1 MNLTEYSNDI
11 PTSSHANCYYLPRR
25 IPFQPM
31 NYKDAL
37 NASISDKM
45 TKAKLIAVA
54 NALQDQCL
62 LNELDKPAL
71 IPLRSYIKDARAR
84 WDIHSIETRALVK
97 DIHKAGISTRKA
109 VTTAMD
115 RL

>member
-1 MNLTEYSNDI
+1 
-11 PTSSHANCYYLPRR
+11 
-25 IPFQPM
+25 M

-37 NASISDKM
+37 ESSISDKM
-45 TKAKLIAVA
+45 TKAKLVAIA

-84 WDIHSIETRALVK
+84 WDIHTIEACAFAK
-97 DIHKAGISTRKA
+97 DVYKIGIDTRKA

>member
-1 MNLTEYSNDI
+1 
-11 PTSSHANCYYLPRR
+11 
-25 IPFQPM
+25 M

-37 NASISDKM
+37 ESSISDKM
-45 TKAKLIAVA
+45 NKAQLVAIA

-71 IPLRSYIKDARAR
+71 IPFRSYIKDVQSR
-84 WDIHSIETRALVK
+84 WDIHTIETCALAK
-97 DIHKAGISTRKA
+97 DVHKIGIDTRKA

>member
-1 MNLTEYSNDI
+1 
-11 PTSSHANCYYLPRR
+11 
-25 IPFQPM
+25 M
-31 NYKDAL
+31 NYNDAL
-37 NASISDKM
+37 ESSISDKM
-45 TKAKLIAVA
+45 TKAKLVAIA

-84 WDIHSIETRALVK
+84 WDIHTIESCSFAK
-97 DIHKAGISTRKA
+97 DVYKIGINTRKA

>member
-1 MNLTEYSNDI
+1 MK
-11 PTSSHANCYYLPRR
+11 
-25 IPFQPM
+25 
-31 NYKDAL
+31 YKDAL
-37 NASISDKM
+37 ESSISDKM
-45 TKAKLIAVA
+45 NKAQLIAIA

-71 IPLRSYIKDARAR
+71 IPFNSYIKDVQSR
-84 WDIHSIETRALVK
+84 WDIHTIETCALAK
-97 DIHKAGISTRKA
+97 DVHKIGIDTRKA

>member
-1 MNLTEYSNDI
+1 
-11 PTSSHANCYYLPRR
+11 
-25 IPFQPM
+25 M

-37 NASISDKM
+37 ESSISDKM
-45 TKAKLIAVA
+45 TKAKLVAIA

-71 IPLRSYIKDARAR
+71 IPFNSYIKDARAR
-84 WDIHSIETRALVK
+84 WDIHTIEACAFAK
-97 DIHKAGISTRKA
+97 DVYKIGIDTRKA
-109 VTTAMD
+109 VTNAMD

>member
-1 MNLTEYSNDI
+1 
-11 PTSSHANCYYLPRR
+11 
-25 IPFQPM
+25 M

-37 NASISDKM
+37 ESSISDKM
-45 TKAKLIAVA
+45 TKAKLVAIA

-71 IPLRSYIKDARAR
+71 IPFRSYIKDVQSR
-84 WDIHSIETRALVK
+84 WDIHTIETCALAK
-97 DIHKAGISTRKA
+97 DVHKIGIDTRKA

>member
-1 MNLTEYSNDI
+1 MKYN
-11 PTSSHANCYYLPRR
+11 
-25 IPFQPM
+25 
-31 NYKDAL
+31 DAL
-37 NASISDKM
+37 ESSISDKM
-45 TKAKLIAVA
+45 TKAKLVAIA

-71 IPLRSYIKDARAR
+71 IPFRSYIKDINAR
-84 WDIHSIETRALVK
+84 WDIHTIETCALAK
-97 DIHKAGISTRKA
+97 DIHKIGIDTRKA

>member
-1 MNLTEYSNDI
+1 
-11 PTSSHANCYYLPRR
+11 
-25 IPFQPM
+25 M
-31 NYKDAL
+31 NYNDAL
-37 NASISDKM
+37 ESSISDKM
-45 TKAKLIAVA
+45 TKARLIAVA

-71 IPLRSYIKDARAR
+71 IPFRSYIKDVRAR
-84 WDIHSIETRALVK
+84 WDIHTIETCALAK
-97 DIHKAGISTRKA
+97 DVHKIGIDTRKA

>member
-1 MNLTEYSNDI
+1 L
-11 PTSSHANCYYLPRR
+11 
-25 IPFQPM
+25 

-37 NASISDKM
+37 ESSISDKM
-45 TKAKLIAVA
+45 NKAQLIAIA

-71 IPLRSYIKDARAR
+71 IPFNSYIKDAQSR
-84 WDIHSIETRALVK
+84 WDIHTIEACSLVK
-97 DIHKAGISTRKA
+97 DIHKIGINTKKA
-109 VTTAMD
+109 ITTAMD

>member
-1 MNLTEYSNDI
+1 
-11 PTSSHANCYYLPRR
+11 
-25 IPFQPM
+25 
-31 NYKDAL
+31 
-37 NASISDKM
+37 M
-45 TKAKLIAVA
+45 TKAQLVAIA

-71 IPLRSYIKDARAR
+71 IPFRSYIKDINAR
-84 WDIHSIETRALVK
+84 WDIHTIETCALAK
-97 DIHKAGISTRKA
+97 DIHKIGIDTRKA

>member
-1 MNLTEYSNDI
+1 
-11 PTSSHANCYYLPRR
+11 
-25 IPFQPM
+25 M
-31 NYKDAL
+31 NYNDAL
-37 NASISDKM
+37 ESSISDKM
-45 TKAKLIAVA
+45 TKAKLVAIA

-84 WDIHSIETRALVK
+84 WDIHTIEACAFAK
-97 DIHKAGISTRKA
+97 DVYKIGIDTRKA

>member
-1 MNLTEYSNDI
+1 
-11 PTSSHANCYYLPRR
+11 
-25 IPFQPM
+25 M
-31 NYKDAL
+31 NYNDAL
-37 NASISDKM
+37 ESSISDKM
-45 TKAKLIAVA
+45 TKAKLVAIA

-84 WDIHSIETRALVK
+84 WDIHTIETCALAK
-97 DIHKAGISTRKA
+97 DVYKIGIDTRKA